1 MVNAEENADEIVTR
15 LVAADYL
22 VDDWLADAAAS
33 GSRGDGGANA
43 NGDGEEEE
51 EWWIG

>member
-1 MVNAEENADEIVTR
+1 MWSRRSHVSLVNAEENADEIVTR

-22 VDDWLADAAAS
+22 VDAS

-51 EWWIG
+51 EW